1 MLKYNKYGRIVLDRA
16 EFSDMINNIFEDW
29 GVEEPDTIESICDEM
44 VYTIQRY
51 LSEKNGDVW

>member
-1 MLKYNKYGRIVLDRA
+1 MLKYNKHGRIVLNRS

-29 GVEEPDTIESICDEM
+29 GVEDPDAIESICDEM

-51 LSEKNGDVW
+51 CAEKNGELW